1 MADIAVNTDI
11 LNSQHAKEYYARADR
26 RIMVGLRV
34 ALEMLGIPVP
44 EYARRKPVGR
54 PPSKALATAFNA
66 DQGNLGTS
74 RPVPVDVAHDPLG
87 EHRLGAAIAKA
98 HARAAKRKA
107 DLFTDTFNG

>member
-1 MADIAVNTDI
+1 MADLTVNDDI
-11 LNSQHAKEYYARADR
+11 LNSQHAKDYYARADR

-54 PPSKALATAFNA
+54 PPSKALAYAFHA
-66 DQGNLGTS
+66 DQGNRGTS
-74 RPVPVDVAHDPLG
+74 RPVPVPVAHDPLG

-98 HARAAKRKA
+98 HARVAKRKA

>member
-1 MADIAVNTDI
+1 MADVTVNDDI
-11 LNSQHAKEYYARADR
+11 LNSPHAKDYYARADR
-26 RIMVGLRV
+26 RIMVGLRL

-54 PPSKALATAFNA
+54 PPSKAVATAYDA
-66 DQGNLGTS
+66 DQRNHGTS
-74 RPVPVDVAHDPLG
+74 RPIPVAVAHDPLG

-98 HARAAKRKA
+98 HARVAKRKA